1 VGARRRLLVV
11 AAALGALALG
21 WWMLRAPAVTAEL
34 AEVTR
39 GPLRVTVDEEGETR
53 VRRRYVIAAPTT
65 GRLLRI
71 ELDEGDPVEVGAMV
85 ARIEPSPLDPRD
97 EAAARARL
105 EAAQAQKSA
114 AAARVAL
121 AEASLAQA
129 RRDAERADRLREAGA
144 KSAEETEQARLR
156 RIQAEQEVEAARF
169 AADAADHEVEAARAV
184 LIATRRPSAVPPRAP
199 AGPCDATP
207 CIDVRSPVAG
217 EVLRV
222 LEESERI
229 VAAGMPLLEIGDPGD
244 LEIVVDV
251 LSADAVRIRPG
262 AEMEIDDWGGEKP
275 LRGRVQRIEPSG
287 FTKVSALGVEEQR
300 VNVLGDFVDGTGN
313 LGDGYRV
320 EARVVVWEAADVLR
334 VPGSALFRRGER
346 WHVFVAERGRA
357 RLRAVEIGHRG
368 TFDAEVQTG
377 LEPGERVVLH
387 PSDRI
392 QDGVRLEWGR
402 S

>member
-1 VGARRRLLVV
+1 VGPRRRF
-11 AAALGALALG
+11 ALAVAVLTALLLG
-21 WWMLRAPAVTAEL
+21 WWMMRAPAVPAEL

-53 VRRRYVIAAPTT
+53 VKRRFVVAAPTT

-71 ELDEGDPVEVGAMV
+71 ELDEGDSVEAGSVV

-105 EAAQAQKSA
+105 QAAEAQKSA
-114 AAARVAL
+114 ASARVAL

-129 RRDAERADRLREAGA
+129 RRDAERAERLREAGA
-144 KSAEETEQARLR
+144 KSTEASEQARLR
-156 RIQAEQEVEAARF
+156 RTQAEQDLEAARF

-184 LIATRRPSAVPPRAP
+184 LMATRRPSSAAIRAP
-199 AGPCDATP
+199 ADPCTSTP
-207 CIDVRSPVAG
+207 CIDVRAPVAG

-222 LEESERI
+222 HEESERI
-229 VAAGMPLLEIGDPGD
+229 VAAGMPLLEIGDPAD
-244 LEIVVDV
+244 LEVVVDV
-251 LSADAVRIRPG
+251 LSADAVRIRAG
-262 AEMEIDDWGGEKP
+262 AEMEIDDWGGARP
-275 LRGRVQRIEPSG
+275 LRARVQRVEPSG

-300 VNVLGDFVDGTGN
+300 VNVVADFVDGAGN

-320 EARVVVWEAADVLR
+320 EARVVVWEAPDVLR
-334 VPGSALFRRGER
+334 VPGSALFRRADR

-357 RLRAVEIGHRG
+357 RLRAVEVGERG
-368 TFDAEVQTG
+368 TFEAEVQSG
-377 LEPGERVVLH
+377 LEVGERVVLH

-392 QDGVRLEWGR
+392 QDGVRLKD
-402 S
+402 SL